1 MTSGKITKSETPP
14 SVKISFHHSIRS
26 SVVGGAWGTSSLPEA
41 RGEVLRG
48 DVDSFIDFFIQ
59 LLHIWAVKSVVK
71 SAPNPVDSSDEILQL
86 KIEDL
91 SRGGAGVARI
101 DTPEGK
107 QVVFVPLSL
116 PGDVVRAQ
124 ITRREKRFTYAELVE
139 IIEPS
144 SDRVTPR
151 CAVFGQCGGCSWQHV
166 PYAMQW
172 KVKREGVLHAL
183 SRTQVE
189 VPGTIDEFPAEHPW
203 GYRNRIQL
211 RGRETNGEIEMGFF
225 ARGSRSLVPIE
236 RCEIAREELNAA
248 LPGLRK
254 QAKEKNQT
262 DFKLEI
268 DVKPDAQVRAAW
280 NERHAAL
287 GFRQVNDEQNEKLRA
302 YVSAQLT
309 PGVHLLDLFGGSGN
323 LSYHLAE
330 KMKHIDCVDVGA
342 PRGGFEGQPGN
353 YKFFQSDTAKWLVR
367 QAASKKEGRFPF
379 QGPFEAILD
388 PPREGL
394 ADASVRIIDSLL
406 ALKVDRLVF
415 VGCDPDSFA
424 RDLSR
429 LTRRGYQVTRLAAFD
444 LFPQTPHVESVAV
457 LESSV

>member
-1 MTSGKITKSETPP
+1 M
-14 SVKISFHHSIRS
+14 
-26 SVVGGAWGTSSLPEA
+26 
-41 RGEVLRG
+41 
-48 DVDSFIDFFIQ
+48 DSFIDFFIQ
-59 LLHIWAVKSVVK
+59 LLHTWAVNSVVK
-71 SAPNPVDSSDEILQL
+71 SATNLAPASLETLIL

-91 SRGGAGVARI
+91 SRGGAGVARL

-116 PGDVVRAQ
+116 PGDIVRAQ
-124 ITRREKRFTYAELVE
+124 ITRREKRFTYAELTE

-144 SDRVTPR
+144 PDRVTPR
-151 CAVFGQCGGCSWQHV
+151 CPVFGQCGGCSWQHV

-172 KVKREGVLHAL
+172 KVKRDGVLHAL

-189 VPGTIDEFPAEHPW
+189 VPGPIDEFPAEHPW
-203 GYRNRIQL
+203 NYRNRIQL

-225 ARGSRSLVPIE
+225 ARGSRSLVAID
-236 RCEIAREELNAA
+236 RCDIAREELNGA
-248 LPGLRK
+248 LPKLREE
-254 QAKEKNQT
+254 AKAKHQT
-262 DFKLEI
+262 DFKLEV
-268 DVKPDAQVRAAW
+268 DVQASGEVRAAW

-287 GFRQVNDEQNEKLRA
+287 GFRQVNDEQNEKLRE
-302 YVSAQLT
+302 YVSSHLT
-309 PGVHLLDLFGGSGN
+309 PGVHLFDLFGGSGN

-330 KMKHIDCVDVGA
+330 KMKHIDCVDTGA

-394 ADASVRIIDSLL
+394 ADSSVRIIDSLL

-429 LTRRGYQVTRLAAFD
+429 LARRGYRITRLAAFD

-457 LESSV
+457 LEYGG